1 MIMRHKPDCDRHQG
15 LKLASESK
23 SALQWLLP
31 HAPVLLLLLMM
42 TRLQ

>member
-1 MIMRHKPDCDRHQG
+1 MIMHHRPDRDRHQG

-31 HAPVLLLLLMM
+31 HAPVLLLLPMM
-42 TRLQ
+42 TRQQ